1 MAMAR
6 SNQIPN
12 GAWIQDKKH
21 THWLN
26 YATVVQQ
33 ADFTGNE
40 FIQLQDDI
48 RAKVAEAS
56 AILKE
61 HNIEI
66 YNIYTM
72 QSLDTD
78 HFDTVYRIAIGFEHG
93 EDLLIAKM
101 ILKCNV

>member
-1 MAMAR
+1 MAR
-6 SNQIPN
+6 LNQIPN
-12 GAWIQDKKH
+12 GAWIQDKH
-21 THWLN
+21 THWLK

-40 FIQLQDDI
+40 YIQLQDDI

-66 YNIYTM
+66 FNIYTM
-72 QSLDTD
+72 QMQDPKLYE
-78 HFDTVYRIAIGFEHG
+78 TVYGIAIGFEHG
-93 EDLLIAKM
+93 EDLLIAKL
-101 ILKCNV
+101 ILKCNE

>member
-1 MAMAR
+1 MAR
-6 SNQIPN
+6 FNQIPN
-12 GAWIQDKKH
+12 GAWMQDRH
-21 THWLN
+21 SHWLN
-26 YATVVQQ
+26 YATILQQ

-40 FIQLQDDI
+40 FIQLQDAI

-61 HNIEI
+61 HNIDI
-66 YNIYTM
+66 FNIYTM
-72 QSLDTD
+72 ETHDPNTYE
-78 HFDTVYRIAIGFEHG
+78 TMYRIAIGFEHG